1 MFARRM
7 VVFGSLS
14 QDFVVNVP
22 RLPAKGETIRGTDF
36 GMFAGGKGNNQA
48 MAAARAG
55 GDLVEVVM
63 VGRVGADQFGDM
75 LIETLKKNNVDTKFV
90 SKDETVGTGIAL
102 ITVDAA
108 GDNNIVIAQR
118 SNLTLSARDAEKA
131 RSAFD
136 GAVTL
141 MLQLEVPFEA
151 NIAAAKLAREC
162 GHMVH
167 LNPAP
172 APADGKIP
180 DELWELIDVVT
191 PNQTEVAL
199 LTGMEVTDLHT
210 GVEAAQKLKDK
221 GPKVIILTMGDQGCV
236 LLQHDNQPV
245 IYKPYSVNSVDA
257 TAAGDAFCGALA
269 AGWTQ
274 GLVLEKALERAC
286 AAGALAT
293 TKMGAE
299 PSLPTKEEIE
309 ELMKQKVKV

>member
-1 MFARRM
+1 MSARRM

-22 RLPAKGETIRGTDF
+22 RLPAKGETIRGTNF

-55 GDLVEVVM
+55 GDTVQVAM
-63 VGRVGADQFGDM
+63 VGRVGADSFGQM
-75 LIETLKKNNVDTKFV
+75 LIDTLNKNNVDTAYV
-90 SKDETVGTGIAL
+90 SKDEKVGTGIAL

-108 GDNNIVIAQR
+108 GENSIVIAQR
-118 SNLTLSARDAEKA
+118 SNLALSESDAKNA
-131 RSAFD
+131 RSIFE
-136 GAVTL
+136 GAKTL

-151 NIAAAKLAREC
+151 NIAAAKLAKEH
-162 GHMVH
+162 GLMVH

-172 APADGKIP
+172 APLDGKIP
-180 DELWELIDVVT
+180 DELWQLIDVVT

-199 LTGMEVTDLHT
+199 LTGMEVSDLHS
-210 GVEAAQKLKDK
+210 GVDAAQRLKDK

-236 LLQHDNQPV
+236 LLQHDNPPE
-245 IYKPYSVNSVDA
+245 IYKPYSVKSIDA

-293 TKMGAE
+293 TVAGAE
-299 PSLPTKEEIE
+299 PSLPTKEQIE
-309 ELMKQKVKV
+309 ELMKQKMKV

>member
-1 MFARRM
+1 M

-55 GDLVEVVM
+55 GDAVEVVM
-63 VGRVGADQFGDM
+63 VGRVGADSFGDM
-75 LIETLKKNNVDTKFV
+75 LIDTLKKNNVDTKYV
-90 SKDETVGTGIAL
+90 SKDEKVGTGIAL

-118 SNLTLSARDAEKA
+118 SNLALSANDAENA
-131 RSAFD
+131 RTVFD

-151 NIAAAKLAREC
+151 NIAAAKLAKEY

-172 APADGKIP
+172 APADGIIP

-210 GVEAAQKLKDK
+210 GVEAAQKLKAK

-245 IYKPYSVNSVDA
+245 IYKPYSVMSVDA

-293 TKMGAE
+293 TKAGAE

-309 ELMKQKVKV
+309 DLMKQKVKV

>member
-1 MFARRM
+1 MPARRM

-55 GDLVEVVM
+55 GDAVEVVM
-63 VGRVGADQFGDM
+63 VGRVGADSFGDM
-75 LIETLKKNNVDTKFV
+75 LIDTLKKNNVDTKYV
-90 SKDETVGTGIAL
+90 SKDEKVGTGIAL

-118 SNLTLSARDAEKA
+118 SNLALSANDAENA
-131 RSAFD
+131 RTVFD

-151 NIAAAKLAREC
+151 NIAAAKLAKEY

-172 APADGKIP
+172 APADGIIP

-210 GVEAAQKLKDK
+210 GVEAAQKLKAK

-245 IYKPYSVNSVDA
+245 IYKPYSVMSVDA

-293 TKMGAE
+293 TKAGAE

-309 ELMKQKVKV
+309 DLMKQKVKV

>member
-1 MFARRM
+1 MSARRM

-118 SNLTLSARDAEKA
+118 SNLALSANDAENA
-131 RSAFD
+131 RSVFD

-151 NIAAAKLAREC
+151 NIAAAKLAREY

-172 APADGKIP
+172 APVDGVIP
-180 DELWELIDVVT
+180 DELWELVDVVT

-199 LTGMEVTDLHT
+199 LSGMEVTDLHT
-210 GVEAAQKLKDK
+210 GVAAAQKLKDK
-221 GPKVIILTMGDQGCV
+221 GPKVIILTMGSEGCV
-236 LLQHDNQPV
+236 LLQCDNPPE

>member
-1 MFARRM
+1 MSARRM

-118 SNLTLSARDAEKA
+118 SNLALSANDAENA
-131 RSAFD
+131 RSVFD

-151 NIAAAKLAREC
+151 NIAAAKLAREY

-172 APADGKIP
+172 APVDGVIP
-180 DELWELIDVVT
+180 DELWELVDVVT

-199 LTGMEVTDLHT
+199 LSGMEVTDLHT
-210 GVEAAQKLKDK
+210 GVAAAQKLKDK
-221 GPKVIILTMGDQGCV
+221 GPKVIILTMGSEGCV
-236 LLQHDNQPV
+236 LLQCDNPSE